1 MVSILS
7 IHFVKLFIYKYFSLF
22 LQKKNHLSMY
32 RQFTC
37 ILYYKRNLHTVC
49 YINSIYFCELQFQIF
64 FLFEF
69 FTCILFNFSLRS
81 FLFPFLLLCSIFCL
95 ILFKTKCCFIRIQD
109 REQERYKRKR
119 DQQKR

>member
-1 MVSILS
+1 MSILS

-81 FLFPFLLLCSIFCL
+81 FLFSFLLLCSIFCL